1 MLMAKAD
8 FVHSDQLT
16 VAEIIEVA
24 DIVQKHYKDARL
36 KFNVITLKVSD
47 TNATVHVAK
56 ILTFTPGT
64 PQGRLPG
71 LA

>member
-36 KFNVITLKVSD
+36 KFNVITLKVSS
-47 TNATVHVAK
+47 TNATFQVAK
-56 ILTFTPGT
+56 
-64 PQGRLPG
+64 
-71 LA
+71 

>member
-1 MLMAKAD
+1 MY
-8 FVHSDQLT
+8 SDQLT

-36 KFNVITLKVSD
+36 KFNVITLKVSS
-47 TNATVHVAK
+47 TNAPIQVAK
-56 ILTFTPGT
+56 ILKTLSGSHKI
-64 PQGRLPG
+64 RVCG